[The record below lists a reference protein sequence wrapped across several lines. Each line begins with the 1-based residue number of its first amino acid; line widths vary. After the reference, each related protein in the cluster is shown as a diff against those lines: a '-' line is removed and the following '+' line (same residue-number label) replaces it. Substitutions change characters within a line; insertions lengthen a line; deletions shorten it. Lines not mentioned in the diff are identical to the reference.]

1 MRNNRFQCA
10 LALMILLVGG
20 VSLPAMAEDAG
31 LGWGFECGCLQHRL
45 EGGGSFG
52 FRRPAKGSGLVW
64 NEANGSDSRNWPPSP
79 MVNYEHV
86 KIALRFEDVVSP
98 QADAVATYTVRPIGV
113 PVESLML
120 NADGLKIASVKLD
133 GSATEFFS
141 DGKNLTMKFT
151 KPLPND
157 KSSVIE
163 VGYSI
168 SRPTDGMTFSP
179 PYPDR
184 PGYGPQVHTQGQT
197 EGNHFWFP
205 CHDFPNVR
213 QSTELVVDV
222 PKGMSVSGNGKLVE
236 HVTKGDREIWDYLQ
250 EKPHVAYLVSVVV
263 GDLEAVPLQSPLSG
277 VPMHVWLPK
286 DRAGDVERTYGRT
299 DRMIALFEKV
309 FGQKYPWA
317 KYDQL
322 LVRNFGSGGME
333 NTSVTNMYPS
343 AILSE
348 SAAKEEDLDGLIS
361 HELCHQWTGDFIT
374 CKSWADIWLNEG
386 WATYGTALWMEER
399 DGADGYFESMLDNA
413 GVAKGDKTDGA
424 VGMVSNIYK
433 NAGETFGR
441 AANPY
446 PKGASILHMLRE
458 MVGDEIFYKGVH
470 DYMAKFALS
479 TAETSDFRIAMEAA
493 SGLGL
498 EWFFDQWCMRPGCP
512 NISTKATY
520 DAATRMLKIKA
531 EQTQKIDERTPA
543 MRVSTPICV
552 RTASGEKTIAWQWR
566 EREAEIEIPLDG
578 PPQWVAFD
586 PRLATLKTL
595 KMDWPMQWLRALA
608 KNGPTMAARR
618 QAVEALRGDASPD
631 TIAVLE
637 QIAKNELGRRKIRG
651 ECIDSIAD
659 FKNADSALSIGRLLD
674 APPQDPRVRGALTLA
689 TATLAK
695 EKAIPILMKQ
705 LASDSS
711 DLCRKNAIDMLSKL
725 EAKESVDAILVAA
738 DLPSHQQQI
747 QQAAMRA
754 MVKLEANKALPNA
767 LKYASFGGYD
777 RARGAAIDAVG
788 KLVSKDEKDADR
800 MAAIVQ
806 LISWLD
812 DPERGARRASAE
824 ALVNLK
830 SKEAL
835 PRLEAMSKS
844 DPDPDVR
851 EAAAD
856 WVKRING

>member
-1 MRNNRFQCA
+1 MRNTLFYSA
-10 LALMILLVGG
+10 LGASLVLAGITG
-20 VSLPAMAEDAG
+20 LTATAEDAG
-31 LGWGFECGCLQHRL
+31 LGWGFECGCMQHRL
-45 EGGGSFG
+45 EQAM
-52 FRRPAKGSGLVW
+52 RPPAKGAGLAW
-64 NEANGSDSRNWPPSP
+64 NEASGADSRNWPPSP

-835 PRLEAMSKS
+835 PRLEAMAKS

>member
-1 MRNNRFQCA
+1 MRNTLFHSA
-10 LALMILLVGG
+10 LRASLVLAGITG
-20 VSLPAMAEDAG
+20 LAAMAEDAG

-45 EGGGSFG
+45 EHEM
-52 FRRPAKGSGLVW
+52 RPPAKGSGQMW
-64 NEANGSDSRNWPPSP
+64 NEVSGSDSHNWPPSP

-86 KIALRFEDVVSP
+86 KIALRFADVVAP
-98 QADAVATYTVRPIGV
+98 EAEAVATYTVRPIGV
-113 PVESLML
+113 SVESLKL
-120 NADGLKIASVKLD
+120 NANGLKIASVKLD
-133 GSATEFFS
+133 GAATEFFS
-141 DGKNLTMKFT
+141 DGKNLTMKFA
-151 KPLPND
+151 KPLPSA

-163 VGYSI
+163 VAYSI

-179 PYPDR
+179 AYPDR
-184 PGYGPQVHTQGQT
+184 AGYGPQVHTQGQT
-197 EGNHFWFP
+197 EGNHYWFP

-222 PKGMSVSGNGKLVE
+222 PKGMTVSGNGKLVE
-236 HVTKGDREIWDYLQ
+236 HVTKGEREIWDYLQ

-277 VPMHVWLPK
+277 VPMHVWVPK
-286 DRAGDVERTYGRT
+286 ERAGDVERTYGRT

-333 NTSVTNMYPS
+333 NTSVTNLYLS

-348 SAAKEEDLDGLIS
+348 NAAKEEDLDGLIS

-413 GVAKGDKTDGA
+413 GVAKGDNTDNT

-433 NAGETFGR
+433 NAGETFRR

-458 MVGDEIFYKGVH
+458 MVGDDIFYKGVH
-470 DYMAKFALS
+470 AYMAKFALS
-479 TAETSDFRIAMEAA
+479 TAETSDFRIAMEQT
-493 SGLGL
+493 SGLSL

-512 NISTKATY
+512 NISTTATY
-520 DAATRMLKIKA
+520 DAATRMLRIKA

-566 EREAEIEIPLDG
+566 DRTAEIEIPLDG

-595 KMDWPMQWLRALA
+595 KMDWPMEWLRALA

-618 QAVEALRGDASPD
+618 QAVEALSGDASPD
-631 TIAVLE
+631 TIAALE
-637 QIAKNELGRRKIRG
+637 EIVKNESGRRKIRG

-659 FKNADSALSIGRLLD
+659 FKNADSAASIGRLLD
-674 APPQDPRVRGALTLA
+674 APPQDPRVRSALTLA
-689 TATLAK
+689 CASLAK

-705 LASDSS
+705 LAEDSS

-725 EAKESVDAILVAA
+725 EAKESVDAIMAAA
-738 DLPSHQQQI
+738 DMPSHRQQI

-754 MVKLEANKALPNA
+754 LSKFETAQALPQA
-767 LKYASFGGYD
+767 LKYASLGGYD

-788 KLVSKDEKDADR
+788 KLVSKDEKDPAR
-800 MAAIVQ
+800 IQAITQ

-830 SKEAL
+830 SKDAL
-835 PRLEAMSKS
+835 PRLEAMAKS

>member
-1 MRNNRFQCA
+1 MRNTRFHSA
-10 LALMILLVGG
+10 FVVLLLLAGAYIV
-20 VSLPAMAEDAG
+20 PANAEDAG

-45 EGGGSFG
+45 DRNEWNGL
-52 FRRPAKGSGLVW
+52 RRPAKGMGLAWDV
-64 NEANGSDSRNWPPSP
+64 ANGSDYRNWPPNP
-79 MVNYEHV
+79 MVNYEHL
-86 KIALRFEDVVSP
+86 KIALRFADVVAP
-98 QADAVATYTVRPIGV
+98 EADAVATFTVRPIGV
-113 PVESLML
+113 SVESLKL
-120 NADGLKIASVKLD
+120 NADGLKITSVKLD
-133 GSATEFFS
+133 GAAVEFFS
-141 DGKNLTMKFT
+141 DGKNLTMKFV
-151 KPLPND
+151 KPLPSD

-163 VGYSI
+163 VAYSI
-168 SRPTDGMTFSP
+168 SCPTDGMTFSP
-179 PYPDR
+179 AYPNR
-184 PGYGPQVHTQGQT
+184 AGYGPQVHTQGQT

-222 PKGMSVSGNGKLVE
+222 PKGMTVNGNGKLVE
-236 HVTKGDREIWDYLQ
+236 HVTKGDREIWNYLQ

-286 DRAGDVERTYGRT
+286 ERAGDVERTYGRT
-299 DRMIALFEKV
+299 DRMIVLFEKV

-348 SAAKEEDLDGLIS
+348 NAAKEEDLDGLIS

-386 WATYGTALWMEER
+386 WATYGTALWMDER
-399 DGADGYFESMLDNA
+399 DGPDGYFDSMLDNA
-413 GVAKGDKTDGA
+413 GVAKGDKSENA
-424 VGMVSNIYK
+424 VGMVSPIYT

-458 MVGDEIFYKGVH
+458 MLGDEIFYKGVRA
-470 DYMAKFALS
+470 YMAKFALS
-479 TAETSDFRIAMEAA
+479 TVETSDFRIAMEQA

-498 EWFFDQWCMRPGCP
+498 EWFFDQWCMRPGSP

-520 DAATRMLKIKA
+520 DAATRMLKIKV
-531 EQTQKIDERTPA
+531 EQTQMIDQRTPA
-543 MRVSTPICV
+543 LRVSTPICV
-552 RTASGEKTIAWQWR
+552 RTASGQKTIAWQWR
-566 EREAEIEIPLDG
+566 DRSAEIEIPLDG

-586 PRLATLKTL
+586 PRLAALKTL
-595 KMDWPMQWLRALA
+595 KMDWPMDWLRAQA
-608 KNGPTMAARR
+608 KDGPTMAARR
-618 QAVEALRGDASPD
+618 QAVEALRGDASPA

-637 QIAKNELGRRKIRG
+637 EIARNELERRKIRS
-651 ECIDSIAD
+651 ECVDSIAD
-659 FKNADSALSIGRLLD
+659 FKSPESAASIGRLLD
-674 APPQDPRVRGALTLA
+674 APPHDPRVRGALTVA
-689 TATLAK
+689 TASLAK
-695 EKAIPILMKQ
+695 EKAIPLLMKQ
-705 LASDSS
+705 LESDSS
-711 DLCRKNAIDMLSKL
+711 EMCCKSAIDMLVKL
-725 EAKESVDAILVAA
+725 EAKESVDAIMVAA
-738 DLPSHQQQI
+738 DRASHQQQI

-754 MVKLEANKALPNA
+754 LGQFEAAKALPQA
-767 LKYASFGGYD
+767 LKYASLGGYD
-777 RARGAAIDAVG
+777 RARGAAIEAVG
-788 KLVSKDEKDADR
+788 KLVSKDEKDAARID
-800 MAAIVQ
+800 AIAQ

-812 DPERGARRASAE
+812 DPERGARRASAQT
-824 ALVNLK
+824 LVTLK
-830 SKEAL
+830 AKDAL

-851 EAAAD
+851 AAAAN
-856 WVKRING
+856 WVKSIKG

>member
-1 MRNNRFQCA
+1 MRNTLFHSA
-10 LALMILLVGG
+10 LRASLVLAGITG
-20 VSLPAMAEDAG
+20 LAAMAEDAG

-45 EGGGSFG
+45 EHEM
-52 FRRPAKGSGLVW
+52 RPPAKGSGQMW
-64 NEANGSDSRNWPPSP
+64 NEVSGSDSHNWPPSP

-86 KIALRFEDVVSP
+86 KIALRFADVVAP
-98 QADAVATYTVRPIGV
+98 EAEAVATYTVRPIGV
-113 PVESLML
+113 SVESLKL
-120 NADGLKIASVKLD
+120 NANGLKIASVKLD
-133 GSATEFFS
+133 GAATEFFS
-141 DGKNLTMKFT
+141 DGKNLTMKFA
-151 KPLPND
+151 KPLPSA

-163 VGYSI
+163 VAYSI

-179 PYPDR
+179 AYPDR
-184 PGYGPQVHTQGQT
+184 AGYGPQVHTQGQT
-197 EGNHFWFP
+197 EGNHYWFP

-222 PKGMSVSGNGKLVE
+222 PKGMTVSGNGKLVE
-236 HVTKGDREIWDYLQ
+236 HVTKGEREIWDYLQ

-277 VPMHVWLPK
+277 VPMHVWVPK
-286 DRAGDVERTYGRT
+286 ERAGDVERTYGRT

-333 NTSVTNMYPS
+333 NTSVTNLYSS

-348 SAAKEEDLDGLIS
+348 NAAKEEDLDGLIS

-413 GVAKGDKTDGA
+413 GVAKGDNTDNT

-433 NAGETFGR
+433 NAGETFRR

-458 MVGDEIFYKGVH
+458 MVGDDIFYKGVH
-470 DYMAKFALS
+470 AYMAKFALS
-479 TAETSDFRIAMEAA
+479 TAETSDFRIAMEQT
-493 SGLGL
+493 SGLSL

-512 NISTKATY
+512 NISTTATY
-520 DAATRMLKIKA
+520 DAATRMLRIKA

-566 EREAEIEIPLDG
+566 DRTAEIEIPLDG

-595 KMDWPMQWLRALA
+595 KMDWPMEWLRALA

-618 QAVEALRGDASPD
+618 QAVEALSGDASPD
-631 TIAVLE
+631 TIAALE
-637 QIAKNELGRRKIRG
+637 EIVKNESGRRKIRG

-659 FKNADSALSIGRLLD
+659 FKNADSAASIGRLLD
-674 APPQDPRVRGALTLA
+674 APPQDPRVRSALTLA
-689 TATLAK
+689 CASLAK

-705 LASDSS
+705 LAEDSS

-725 EAKESVDAILVAA
+725 EAKESVDAIMAAA
-738 DLPSHQQQI
+738 DMPSHRQQI

-754 MVKLEANKALPNA
+754 LSKFETAQALPQA
-767 LKYASFGGYD
+767 LKYASLGGYD

-788 KLVSKDEKDADR
+788 KLVSKDEKDPAR
-800 MAAIVQ
+800 IQAITQ

-830 SKEAL
+830 SKDAL
-835 PRLEAMSKS
+835 PRLEAMAKS